1 MTKDQETP
9 VTETPNS
16 GESGQKT
23 SKPKARASARGKSA
37 TATEATPG
45 QAEKTSSRSSPA
57 SKTSS
62 SSSPSADTPA
72 PKAIKPK
79 AGKSA
84 AAKSVAAPKSTG
96 TKPES
101 AEEASAVKGASA
113 PKAAEKS
120 ATKAKSASKTAA
132 KSKPAAGSKSGAEE
146 KTVKKTAAKT
156 EKKAASSDGSS
167 TSPSTADSKPATVR
181 ASAPKSRQTTAK
193 SGAKPAAVTAKSGT
207 QDTSGAKA
215 APAAKPAPAESAKN
229 TPKAAGETVTAKTPA
244 AKAAPAGNAA
254 PNAGQAPRHAAKAG
268 DKLPATE
275 AAKAAAVSVNAQSSP
290 PSDNA
295 AADGA
300 HKAGAKPASA
310 ARSRAATKARA
321 ATARKKTTPKS
332 TDTSAEKASGAGKA
346 ATAKPKSDATAKT
359 PVRATEKIS
368 PASAGATAS
377 GQAMP
382 KDQAAFNGQAAG
394 SARQGK
400 DLTPPAAA
408 ARTAE
413 STAART
419 APART
424 EIVTERAAGQSAQQP
439 GSAPRPDRA
448 KPAAASAAQAGAA
461 PDTVKTTTAVLALAS
476 TERLAL
482 TGRDSLAIES
492 TEMLALTVTTSE
504 AVSSGENGASADAAS
519 ETSGDAPRRKNRR
532 GRRGGRGRN
541 RKKEQNG
548 ENGEALTVGTSSGAE
563 THPQDA
569 LQADDAQ
576 QDDDAQPLVATAQ
589 APAVNGTAS
598 DSATARD
605 SAAPTAES
613 KKTASQESGRHKSKS
628 ESANARRRM
637 FISVLPGEQ
646 VEVALTEDG
655 QLLEYY
661 LDMLHQRKIKGNIYK
676 GVIHNIDTNLQAAFV
691 SYGAGKNGFLQIDEI
706 HPEYWLTHH
715 EPAKGK
721 KFPPIQKVLKAGQEV
736 LVQVV
741 KEPTGSKGAFL
752 TTWLSLAG
760 RFLVLT
766 PGQEQIGV
774 SRKVDDE
781 EERSRL
787 REMMNGIDP
796 GQGLG
801 VIVRTV
807 SAGTT
812 KTTLKNDLQ
821 YLKRVWRDIRK
832 KATEVT
838 APALIYQEPGLSER
852 AVRDYLTEDVG
863 EIWVD
868 HEDVAQSIRET
879 VNLLFPRKSDLVRL
893 HSDVRTSMWERF
905 SLRRQLDQIYT
916 REVLL
921 PSGGRLVFDQTEA
934 LMAVDIN
941 SGKISGKG
949 NFEAMAHKTNMEAA
963 ETIARHLK
971 LRDIGGQVV
980 IDFIEMR
987 DKKHIIEVEKTLRS
1001 AMKNDRARH
1010 DVGRMSAFGLLEL
1023 VRQRT
1028 GSSALAIT
1036 MEPCPSCGGTGQ
1048 RRNLEWQA
1056 LQALRE
1062 LRRMLRAESKEKCVY
1077 STSAEL
1083 ALYLLNHK
1091 RDSLREMEQDYGK
1104 CLEISVR
1111 P

>member
-23 SKPKARASARGKSA
+23 SKPKTRVSARGKSA
-37 TATEATPG
+37 TAAEATAG

-57 SKTSS
+57 SKISS
-62 SSSPSADTPA
+62 GSSLSADTPA
-72 PKAIKPK
+72 PKASKPK

-84 AAKSVAAPKSTG
+84 APKSVAASKSTD

-101 AEEASAVKGASA
+101 AEEASAVKGAA
-113 PKAAEKS
+113 PKAVEKT
-120 ATKAKSASKTAA
+120 ATKAKSSPKTAA
-132 KSKPAAGSKSGAEE
+132 KSKSAAGSKSEAEE
-146 KTVKKTAAKT
+146 KSVKKTVAKT
-156 EKKAASSDGSS
+156 EKKAASS
-167 TSPSTADSKPATVR
+167 AVDSKPATAK
-181 ASAPKSRQTTAK
+181 ASAAKSKQTTAK
-193 SGAKPAAVTAKSGT
+193 SGAKPVSGTAKSGS
-207 QDTSGAKA
+207 QDAPVAKTA
-215 APAAKPAPAESAKN
+215 SAESAQSM
-229 TPKAAGETVTAKTPA
+229 PKAAEGTATAKTA
-244 AKAAPAGNAA
+244 AATAPAGNAA
-254 PNAGQAPRHAAKAG
+254 PNAGQAPKSAAKTG
-268 DKLPATE
+268 EKLPVTD
-275 AAKAAAVSVNAQSSP
+275 AARAAAGAAAVNRSAQSSLA
-290 PSDNA
+290 DDT

-310 ARSRAATKARA
+310 ARSRAATRARA
-321 ATARKKTTPKS
+321 ATARKKTTVK
-332 TDTSAEKASGAGKA
+332 SAEKTSAGGKA
-346 ATAKPKSDATAKT
+346 ATAELKSDATAKT
-359 PVRATEKIS
+359 PVRAAEKIS
-368 PASAGATAS
+368 PPPAGAVAPA
-377 GQAMP
+377 QAMP
-382 KDQAAFNGQAAG
+382 KDQPIPKAQAPG
-394 SARQGK
+394 SASEGK
-400 DLTPPAAA
+400 DLTSPAPA

-413 STAART
+413 PAAEYT
-419 APART
+419 
-424 EIVTERAAGQSAQQP
+424 AQQP
-439 GSAPRPDRA
+439 DSTMQADRA
-448 KPAAASAAQAGAA
+448 KPAASPAAPAGAVHA
-461 PDTVKTTTAVLALAS
+461 AAKNTTAVLALAS

-504 AVSSGENGASADAAS
+504 AVSPGENGTDADAAS
-519 ETSGDAPRRKNRR
+519 EASGEAPRRKNRR

-548 ENGEALTVGTSSGAE
+548 ENGETLTAGTSVIV
-563 THPQDA
+563 DA
-569 LQADDAQ
+569 RADDAQ
-576 QDDDAQPLVATAQ
+576 QDEEEQLSAAGSQ
-589 APAVNGTAS
+589 AAAVNGTAS
-598 DSATARD
+598 DGAAARE
-605 SAAPTAES
+605 SSGAAPTADS
-613 KKTASQESGRHKSKS
+613 KKTAPTESGKHKSKS
-628 ESANARRRM
+628 ESAGTRRRM

-1036 MEPCPSCGGTGQ
+1036 MEPCPACGGTGQ

-1077 STSAEL
+1077 GTSAEL

>member
-9 VTETPNS
+9 VTETKNS
-16 GESGQKT
+16 GEPSPKP
-23 SKPKARASARGKSA
+23 SKPKTRATARGKTA
-37 TATEATPG
+37 TASAASAKK
-45 QAEKTSSRSSPA
+45 AEKTSPPSSPA
-57 SKTSS
+57 SKTSPKDS
-62 SSSPSADTPA
+62 SSSASADPA
-72 PKAIKPK
+72 PKATKAKATRRP
-79 AGKSA
+79 AGKA
-84 AAKSVAAPKSTG
+84 VASK
-96 TKPES
+96 
-101 AEEASAVKGASA
+101 
-113 PKAAEKS
+113 KS
-120 ATKAKSASKTAA
+120 ATPDAAKAEKPGKVSDAAVNPAKSAQTASANADKTAA
-132 KSKPAAGSKSGAEE
+132 KSAEKNSVSKADASAPVAADTGKKSTTKPAAARGRRTPAKTGKDAAAPAKASTKTASAAAAEE
-146 KTVKKTAAKT
+146 KIPASVNAAAKSRAPKAEAPKAEAPKAPTRPGVAKT
-156 EKKAASSDGSS
+156 EIIKPVASRS
-167 TSPSTADSKPATVR
+167 
-181 ASAPKSRQTTAK
+181 
-193 SGAKPAAVTAKSGT
+193 
-207 QDTSGAKA
+207 
-215 APAAKPAPAESAKN
+215 
-229 TPKAAGETVTAKTPA
+229 
-244 AKAAPAGNAA
+244 
-254 PNAGQAPRHAAKAG
+254 
-268 DKLPATE
+268 
-275 AAKAAAVSVNAQSSP
+275 
-290 PSDNA
+290 
-295 AADGA
+295 AAD
-300 HKAGAKPASA
+300 KPASA
-310 ARSRAATKARA
+310 ELDKPLAGGAGTDAKSSGAPKPRPSTRARA
-321 ATARKKTTPKS
+321 AAPRKKTVAQSS
-332 TDTSAEKASGAGKA
+332 TE
-346 ATAKPKSDATAKT
+346 
-359 PVRATEKIS
+359 
-368 PASAGATAS
+368 
-377 GQAMP
+377 
-382 KDQAAFNGQAAG
+382 
-394 SARQGK
+394 
-400 DLTPPAAA
+400 
-408 ARTAE
+408 
-413 STAART
+413 
-419 APART
+419 
-424 EIVTERAAGQSAQQP
+424 
-439 GSAPRPDRA
+439 
-448 KPAAASAAQAGAA
+448 KPAAQIENKIPPAPADTAQPKNIPGSSASTGQEPSKAAQAVN
-461 PDTVKTTTAVLALAS
+461 PVTAFEDQIFSLTATATSSEVLALAS
-476 TERLAL
+476 GEKLAI
-482 TGRDSLAIES
+482 TSRESLAITGSATLALEAVTDAQDADGRAES
-492 TEMLALTVTTSE
+492 T
-504 AVSSGENGASADAAS
+504 
-519 ETSGDAPRRKNRR
+519 GDAPRRKNRR

-541 RKKEQNG
+541 RRKDQNG
-548 ENGEALTVGTSSGAE
+548 EIVEMQSADSSADDVKDGVAQNGQSQATVETDQARLTAPAETSDKEKPEAAKPASNKTAPAAAAGKAKSETSSG
-563 THPQDA
+563 
-569 LQADDAQ
+569 
-576 QDDDAQPLVATAQ
+576 
-589 APAVNGTAS
+589 
-598 DSATARD
+598 
-605 SAAPTAES
+605 
-613 KKTASQESGRHKSKS
+613 
-628 ESANARRRM
+628 RRRM

-676 GVIHNIDTNLQAAFV
+676 GIIHNIDTNLQAAFV

-774 SRKVDDE
+774 SRKVDDD

-838 APALIYQEPGLSER
+838 APSLIYQEPGLSER

-868 HEDVAQSIRET
+868 NEEVAQSIRET

-905 SLRRQLDQIYT
+905 NLRRQLDQIYT

-934 LMAVDIN
+934 LMAIDIN

-963 ETIARHLK
+963 EAIARHLK

-987 DKKHIIEVEKTLRS
+987 DKKHVIEVEKTLRTI
-1001 AMKNDRARH
+1001 MKNDRARH
-1010 DVGRMSAFGLLEL
+1010 DVGRMSSFGLLEL

-1036 MEPCPSCGGTGQ
+1036 MEPCPACGGTGQ

-1056 LQALRE
+1056 LQVLRE
-1062 LRRMLRAESKEKCVY
+1062 LRRMMRAESKEKCVY
-1077 STSAEL
+1077 SASPEL

-1091 RDSLREMEQDYGK
+1091 RDSLREMEQAYSK

>member
-9 VTETPNS
+9 VTETQNS

-23 SKPKARASARGKSA
+23 SKPKSRASARGKSA
-37 TATEATPG
+37 TASEATAG
-45 QAEKTSSRSSPA
+45 QAEKTSSRPSPA

-72 PKAIKPK
+72 PKASKPR
-79 AGKSA
+79 AGKSTATKPVAASKSTAAKAGSAEDASAAKGAAKTKTVEKTATKAKSTAKPAVKSKA
-84 AAKSVAAPKSTG
+84 AAGSEAEGVEKTVKKAKAEEKTPGAASSAAAAPKRT
-96 TKPES
+96 
-101 AEEASAVKGASA
+101 A
-113 PKAAEKS
+113 PKAATAKSKQATTKSTGKPAAGTAKSGSEDAPADKTASAAAGAKTAKS
-120 ATKAKSASKTAA
+120 ATKATDGTAAPKAVAAKAPDAKDAAPSVAQSPKSASQTGEKLPGADAAKAPADTAA
-132 KSKPAAGSKSGAEE
+132 NKVQTAAPSAAAKDGTVAAG
-146 KTVKKTAAKT
+146 
-156 EKKAASSDGSS
+156 
-167 TSPSTADSKPATVR
+167 
-181 ASAPKSRQTTAK
+181 APEA
-193 SGAKPAAVTAKSGT
+193 
-207 QDTSGAKA
+207 GAKA
-215 APAAKPAPAESAKN
+215 
-229 TPKAAGETVTAKTPA
+229 
-244 AKAAPAGNAA
+244 
-254 PNAGQAPRHAAKAG
+254 
-268 DKLPATE
+268 
-275 AAKAAAVSVNAQSSP
+275 
-290 PSDNA
+290 
-295 AADGA
+295 
-300 HKAGAKPASA
+300 ASA

-321 ATARKKTTPKS
+321 ATARKKTTDKSADKSAAEGRVAPAQPKS
-332 TDTSAEKASGAGKA
+332 TAAA
-346 ATAKPKSDATAKT
+346 ATVAGAA
-359 PVRATEKIS
+359 EKIS
-368 PASAGATAS
+368 PPSAGATAP
-377 GQAMP
+377 AMP
-382 KDQAAFNGQAAG
+382 PPPASS
-394 SARQGK
+394 SAREGK
-400 DLTPPAAA
+400 DLTPPAPAA
-408 ARTAE
+408 AVAE
-413 STAART
+413 HAAEHT
-419 APART
+419 
-424 EIVTERAAGQSAQQP
+424 AGQPRSA
-439 GSAPRPDRA
+439 ANAEKA
-448 KPAAASAAQAGAA
+448 KPAASSAAHPTAA
-461 PDTVKTTTAVLALAS
+461 HGTVKTETAVLALAA

-482 TGRDSLAIES
+482 TGRNSLAIEN
-492 TEMLALTVTTSE
+492 TELLALTFTTSE
-504 AVSSGENGASADAAS
+504 TVPQEENGAGAEAS
-519 ETSGDAPRRKNRR
+519 ETSGEVPRRKNRR

-541 RKKEQNG
+541 RKKELNG
-548 ENGEALTVGTSSGAE
+548 ENGDALAAGTSAADSVHSEDSLQNEDEGFSAE
-563 THPQDA
+563 SP
-569 LQADDAQ
+569 
-576 QDDDAQPLVATAQ
+576 Q
-589 APAVNGTAS
+589 APAVSGNAPDEAAAKESPG
-598 DSATARD
+598 
-605 SAAPTAES
+605 AAPTASS
-613 KKTASQESGRHKSKS
+613 KKNAPTETGKHKSKS

-838 APALIYQEPGLSER
+838 APSLIYQEPGLSER
-852 AVRDYLTEDVG
+852 AVRDYLTDDVG

-868 HEDVAQSIRET
+868 NEDVAQSIRET

-1036 MEPCPSCGGTGQ
+1036 MEPCPACGGTGQ

-1077 STSAEL
+1077 GTSAEL

>member
-9 VTETPNS
+9 VTETKNS
-16 GESGQKT
+16 GEPSPKP
-23 SKPKARASARGKSA
+23 SKPKTRASARGKTA
-37 TATEATPG
+37 TAPAAAAKKT
-45 QAEKTSSRSSPA
+45 EKTSPPSSPA
-57 SKTSS
+57 SKTSPKDSPS
-62 SSSPSADTPA
+62 SVSADT
-72 PKAIKPK
+72 KPK
-79 AGKSA
+79 AAKSTAGKTAASKKSSASGATKAEKSGTVADAAAKTAKTTPVASA
-84 AAKSVAAPKSTG
+84 AAD
-96 TKPES
+96 
-101 AEEASAVKGASA
+101 
-113 PKAAEKS
+113 KA
-120 ATKAKSASKTAA
+120 
-132 KSKPAAGSKSGAEE
+132 
-146 KTVKKTAAKT
+146 AAKT
-156 EKKAASSDGSS
+156 AEKAPASKAEAAAPIAADTGNKS
-167 TSPSTADSKPATVR
+167 T
-181 ASAPKSRQTTAK
+181 
-193 SGAKPAAVTAKSGT
+193 AKPAASRGRKPSAKTGTTA
-207 QDTSGAKA
+207 A
-215 APAAKPAPAESAKN
+215 APVKASPKPTPQADTTVAATEKASAGEGNAPKGRAPKGHAPKAPAKPGTDKLDAAKP
-229 TPKAAGETVTAKTPA
+229 
-244 AKAAPAGNAA
+244 
-254 PNAGQAPRHAAKAG
+254 HAAKPHA
-268 DKLPATE
+268 ARQE
-275 AAKAAAVSVNAQSSP
+275 AAKPGADRLETPPSAAV
-290 PSDNA
+290 
-295 AADGA
+295 
-300 HKAGAKPASA
+300 KPASA
-310 ARSRAATKARA
+310 PQEKAVAGEAKADTKPSGAPRPRPAARARSAAP
-321 ATARKKTTPKS
+321 RKKAVASGS
-332 TDTSAEKASGAGKA
+332 TEKTEAQAEKNISPVSADSARPNSAPNASGANAGQTSAQA
-346 ATAKPKSDATAKT
+346 ARAVNPVTAFEDQIFSIT
-359 PVRATEKIS
+359 
-368 PASAGATAS
+368 ASATS
-377 GQAMP
+377 
-382 KDQAAFNGQAAG
+382 N
-394 SARQGK
+394 
-400 DLTPPAAA
+400 
-408 ARTAE
+408 E
-413 STAART
+413 
-419 APART
+419 
-424 EIVTERAAGQSAQQP
+424 
-439 GSAPRPDRA
+439 
-448 KPAAASAAQAGAA
+448 
-461 PDTVKTTTAVLALAS
+461 VLALAS
-476 TERLAL
+476 GEKLAI
-482 TGRDSLAIES
+482 TSRESLAITGSEI
-492 TEMLALTVTTSE
+492 LALE
-504 AVSSGENGASADAAS
+504 AAPDTQDADGRAEDA
-519 ETSGDAPRRKNRR
+519 GDAPRRKNRR

-541 RKKEQNG
+541 RRKELNG
-548 ENGEALTVGTSSGAE
+548 DNAE
-563 THPQDA
+563 MQST
-569 LQADDAQ
+569 
-576 QDDDAQPLVATAQ
+576 
-589 APAVNGTAS
+589 
-598 DSATARD
+598 DSATDDDDKDAVKNGV
-605 SAAPTAES
+605 AQNGQNQATAEADQARAPAPAETPA
-613 KKTASQESGRHKSKS
+613 KEKPKTATPASSTTAPAAATGKAKS
-628 ESANARRRM
+628 ESSSARRRM

-646 VEVALTEDG
+646 VEVALTEEG

-676 GVIHNIDTNLQAAFV
+676 GIIHNIDTNLQAAFV

-774 SRKVDDE
+774 SRKVDDD

-852 AVRDYLTEDVG
+852 AVRDYLTEDVA

-868 HEDVAQSIRET
+868 NEDVAQSIRET

-905 SLRRQLDQIYT
+905 NLRRQLDQIYT

-934 LMAVDIN
+934 LMAIDIN

-963 ETIARHLK
+963 EAIARHLK

-987 DKKHIIEVEKTLRS
+987 DKKHVIEVEKTLRTI
-1001 AMKNDRARH
+1001 MKNDRARH
-1010 DVGRMSAFGLLEL
+1010 DVGRMSSFGLLEL

-1036 MEPCPSCGGTGQ
+1036 MEPCPACGGTGQ

-1056 LQALRE
+1056 LQVLRE

-1077 STSAEL
+1077 SASPEL

-1091 RDSLREMEQDYGK
+1091 RDSLREMEQAYSK

>member
-1 MTKDQETP
+1 
-9 VTETPNS
+9 
-16 GESGQKT
+16 
-23 SKPKARASARGKSA
+23 
-37 TATEATPG
+37 
-45 QAEKTSSRSSPA
+45 
-57 SKTSS
+57 
-62 SSSPSADTPA
+62 
-72 PKAIKPK
+72 
-79 AGKSA
+79 
-84 AAKSVAAPKSTG
+84 
-96 TKPES
+96 
-101 AEEASAVKGASA
+101 
-113 PKAAEKS
+113 
-120 ATKAKSASKTAA
+120 
-132 KSKPAAGSKSGAEE
+132 
-146 KTVKKTAAKT
+146 
-156 EKKAASSDGSS
+156 
-167 TSPSTADSKPATVR
+167 
-181 ASAPKSRQTTAK
+181 
-193 SGAKPAAVTAKSGT
+193 
-207 QDTSGAKA
+207 
-215 APAAKPAPAESAKN
+215 
-229 TPKAAGETVTAKTPA
+229 
-244 AKAAPAGNAA
+244 
-254 PNAGQAPRHAAKAG
+254 
-268 DKLPATE
+268 
-275 AAKAAAVSVNAQSSP
+275 
-290 PSDNA
+290 
-295 AADGA
+295 
-300 HKAGAKPASA
+300 
-310 ARSRAATKARA
+310 
-321 ATARKKTTPKS
+321 
-332 TDTSAEKASGAGKA
+332 
-346 ATAKPKSDATAKT
+346 
-359 PVRATEKIS
+359 
-368 PASAGATAS
+368 
-377 GQAMP
+377 
-382 KDQAAFNGQAAG
+382 
-394 SARQGK
+394 
-400 DLTPPAAA
+400 
-408 ARTAE
+408 
-413 STAART
+413 
-419 APART
+419 
-424 EIVTERAAGQSAQQP
+424 
-439 GSAPRPDRA
+439 
-448 KPAAASAAQAGAA
+448 
-461 PDTVKTTTAVLALAS
+461 
-476 TERLAL
+476 
-482 TGRDSLAIES
+482 
-492 TEMLALTVTTSE
+492 
-504 AVSSGENGASADAAS
+504 
-519 ETSGDAPRRKNRR
+519 
-532 GRRGGRGRN
+532 
-541 RKKEQNG
+541 
-548 ENGEALTVGTSSGAE
+548 
-563 THPQDA
+563 
-569 LQADDAQ
+569 
-576 QDDDAQPLVATAQ
+576 
-589 APAVNGTAS
+589 
-598 DSATARD
+598 
-605 SAAPTAES
+605 
-613 KKTASQESGRHKSKS
+613 
-628 ESANARRRM
+628 M

-774 SRKVDDE
+774 SRKVDDDD
-781 EERSRL
+781 ERSRL

-812 KTTLKNDLQ
+812 KTTLKTDLQ

-868 HEDVAQSIRET
+868 NEDVAQSIRET

-893 HSDVRTSMWERF
+893 HNDVRTSMWERF
-905 SLRRQLDQIYT
+905 NLRRQLDQIYT

-934 LMAVDIN
+934 LMAIDIN

-963 ETIARHLK
+963 EAIARHLK

-987 DKKHIIEVEKTLRS
+987 DKKHVIEVEKTLRNI
-1001 AMKNDRARH
+1001 MKNDRARH
-1010 DVGRMSAFGLLEL
+1010 DVGRMSSFGLLEL

-1036 MEPCPSCGGTGQ
+1036 MEPCPACGGTGQ

-1062 LRRMLRAESKEKCVY
+1062 MHRMLRAENKEKCVY
-1077 STSAEL
+1077 SASPEL

-1091 RDSLREMEQDYGK
+1091 RDSLREMEQSYSK

>member
-9 VTETPNS
+9 VTETQNS

-23 SKPKARASARGKSA
+23 SKPKSRASARGKSA
-37 TATEATPG
+37 TASEATAG
-45 QAEKTSSRSSPA
+45 QAEKTSSRPSPA

-72 PKAIKPK
+72 PKASKPR
-79 AGKSA
+79 AGKSTATKPVAASKSTAAKAGSAEDASAAKGAAKTKTVEKTATKAKSTAKPAVKSKA
-84 AAKSVAAPKSTG
+84 AAGSEAEGVEKTVKKAKAEEKTPGAASSAAAAPKRT
-96 TKPES
+96 
-101 AEEASAVKGASA
+101 A
-113 PKAAEKS
+113 PKAATAKSKQATTKSTGKPAAGTAKNGSEDASADKTASAAAGAKTAKS
-120 ATKAKSASKTAA
+120 ATKATAGTAAPKAVAAKAPDAKDAAPSVAQSPKSASQTGEKLPGADAAKAPADTAA
-132 KSKPAAGSKSGAEE
+132 NKVQTAAPSAAAKDGTVAAG
-146 KTVKKTAAKT
+146 
-156 EKKAASSDGSS
+156 
-167 TSPSTADSKPATVR
+167 
-181 ASAPKSRQTTAK
+181 APEA
-193 SGAKPAAVTAKSGT
+193 
-207 QDTSGAKA
+207 GAKA
-215 APAAKPAPAESAKN
+215 
-229 TPKAAGETVTAKTPA
+229 
-244 AKAAPAGNAA
+244 
-254 PNAGQAPRHAAKAG
+254 
-268 DKLPATE
+268 
-275 AAKAAAVSVNAQSSP
+275 
-290 PSDNA
+290 
-295 AADGA
+295 
-300 HKAGAKPASA
+300 ASA

-321 ATARKKTTPKS
+321 ATARKKTTDKSADKSAAEGRVAPAQPKS
-332 TDTSAEKASGAGKA
+332 TAAA
-346 ATAKPKSDATAKT
+346 ATVAGAA
-359 PVRATEKIS
+359 EKIS
-368 PASAGATAS
+368 PPSAGATAP
-377 GQAMP
+377 AMP
-382 KDQAAFNGQAAG
+382 TPPASS
-394 SARQGK
+394 SAREGK
-400 DLTPPAAA
+400 DLTPPAPAA
-408 ARTAE
+408 AVAE
-413 STAART
+413 HAAEHT
-419 APART
+419 
-424 EIVTERAAGQSAQQP
+424 AGQPRSA
-439 GSAPRPDRA
+439 ANAEKA
-448 KPAAASAAQAGAA
+448 KPAASSAAHPTAA
-461 PDTVKTTTAVLALAS
+461 HGTVKTETAVLALAA

-482 TGRDSLAIES
+482 TGRNSLAIEN
-492 TEMLALTVTTSE
+492 TELLALTLTTSE
-504 AVSSGENGASADAAS
+504 TVPQEENGAGAEAS
-519 ETSGDAPRRKNRR
+519 ETSGEVPRRKNRR

-541 RKKEQNG
+541 RKKELNG
-548 ENGEALTVGTSSGAE
+548 ENGDALAAGTSAADSVHSEDSLQNEDEGFSAE
-563 THPQDA
+563 SP
-569 LQADDAQ
+569 
-576 QDDDAQPLVATAQ
+576 Q
-589 APAVNGTAS
+589 APAVSGNAPDEAAAKESPG
-598 DSATARD
+598 
-605 SAAPTAES
+605 AAPAASS
-613 KKTASQESGRHKSKS
+613 KKTAPTETGKHKSKS

-838 APALIYQEPGLSER
+838 APSLIYQEPGLSER
-852 AVRDYLTEDVG
+852 AVRDYLTDDVG

-868 HEDVAQSIRET
+868 NEDVAQSIRET

-1036 MEPCPSCGGTGQ
+1036 MEPCPACGGTGQ

-1077 STSAEL
+1077 GTSAEL